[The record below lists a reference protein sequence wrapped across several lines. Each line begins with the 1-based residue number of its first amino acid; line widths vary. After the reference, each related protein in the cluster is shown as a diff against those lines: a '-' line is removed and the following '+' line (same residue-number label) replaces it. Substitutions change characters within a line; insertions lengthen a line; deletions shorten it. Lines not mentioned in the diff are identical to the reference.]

1 MGRVSGDFKKPRA
14 SELFQ
19 KFSKSDFLWATSLVA
34 LFLLTCL
41 PGRETDAKAGKAEA
55 VPPVLVSSMPYMPML
70 HPVRIGIATRVPI
83 AHVAMW
89 TPGNVFV
96 DNKVVAALKPQMVY
110 SFAPGR
116 MTELATGHITALP
129 LGQRWQI
136 SARDF
141 RIWANSRWWEGTL
154 EIIPIGNSV
163 TVVNLLDLENYLKGV
178 VPSEMPASWH
188 LEALKAQAV
197 AARSYAYAHLGA
209 GSKWFHTEGY
219 DLVPDVR
226 DQAYKGLAAES
237 VKTDVAVF
245 QTRGIILKDA
255 GKVKAGF
262 YRATVG
268 DNPFENLN
276 MRKSIVPGSLLEKIT
291 GVSNI
296 VGVTVKQWDA
306 DANARSIQVM
316 GAKKTREVYGVAL
329 AKMLNFSTAG
339 ILDVR
344 QAGNDWVFTYR
355 GPGNGVRGLSQ
366 HGANM
371 LAENGWRWEQILHQY
386 YHDPNTQFK
395 LDYMDY
401 YHPMVAQPKIPVTTS
416 TEDTEPASQ

>member
-1 MGRVSGDFKKPRA
+1 MGLVSGDFKNPRA

-19 KFSKSDFLWATSLVA
+19 KLSKSDYLWATSLVA

-41 PGRETDAKAGKAEA
+41 PGRQTDAKAGKAEA
-55 VPPVLVSSMPYMPML
+55 PLRVGFLPFQPFL

-83 AHVAMW
+83 AHVAVW
-89 TPGNVFV
+89 TPGAVFV
-96 DNKVVAALKPQMVY
+96 DNKPVFLLQSSMVY
-110 SFAPGR
+110 SFTAGKV
-116 MTELATGHITALP
+116 TELATSRSFELP
-129 LGQRWQI
+129 RGQRAQVA
-136 SARDF
+136 SPDYRV
-141 RIWANSRWWEGTL
+141 WANNRWWEGSL
-154 EIIPIGNSV
+154 EIIPIGNTV

-178 VPSEMPASWH
+178 VPSEMPASWNI
-188 LEALKAQAV
+188 EALKAQAV
-197 AARSYAYAHLGA
+197 AARSYAFAHLGA
-209 GSKWFHTEGY
+209 GSKWWRTEGY

-237 VKTDVAVF
+237 PKTDMAVYY
-245 QTRGIILKDA
+245 TRGIILKDA

-276 MRKSIVPGSLLEKIT
+276 IRKSVVPSSLLEKIT
-291 GVSNI
+291 GVSHI

-306 DANARSIQVM
+306 DANANSIQVM
-316 GAKKTREVYGVAL
+316 GAKKTREVNGVAL

-339 ILDVR
+339 ILDIH
-344 QAGNDWVFTYR
+344 QEGSNWIFTYR

-366 HGANM
+366 HGANL
-371 LAENGWRWEQILHQY
+371 LAQNGWHWEQILHQY
-386 YHDPNTQFK
+386 YHDPNSQFK

-401 YHPMVAQPKIPVTTS
+401 YRTPVRQAIPVK
-416 TEDTEPASQ
+416 TEETESASE

>member
-1 MGRVSGDFKKPRA
+1 MLCS
-14 SELFQ
+14 
-19 KFSKSDFLWATSLVA
+19 

-41 PGRETDAKAGKAEA
+41 PESQTLAKAGKAQA
-55 VPPVLVSSMPYMPML
+55 PLTVPCFPYPPML
-70 HPVRIGIATRVPI
+70 HPIRIGIATRVSI
-83 AHVAMW
+83 AHVAVW
-89 TPGNVFV
+89 SPGAVFV
-96 DNKVVAALKPQMVY
+96 DNKPVALLNPRTVY
-110 SFAPGR
+110 SFSPGK
-116 MTELATGHITALP
+116 MTELATGQTISLP
-129 LGQRWQI
+129 REQRAQI
-136 SARDF
+136 AAQDF
-141 RIWANSRWWEGTL
+141 RIWANNRWWEGSL

-178 VPSEMPASWH
+178 VPSEMPANWH
-188 LEALKAQAV
+188 IEALKAQAV
-197 AARSYAYAHLGA
+197 AARSYAFAHMGT
-209 GSKWFHTEGY
+209 GSKWWHTEGY

-226 DQAYKGLAAES
+226 DQAYKGLAAETL
-237 VKTDVAVF
+237 KTDQAVF
-245 QTRGIILKDA
+245 YTRGIILKDA

-276 MRKSIVPGSLLEKIT
+276 IRKSTVPGSLLEKIT
-291 GVSNI
+291 GVQHI

-329 AKMLNFSTAG
+329 AKMLGFSTAG

-344 QAGNDWVFTYR
+344 QEGNDWIFTYR

-371 LAENGWRWEQILHQY
+371 LANSGWRWEQILHQY
-386 YHDPNTQFK
+386 YHDPNTQFR
-395 LDYMDY
+395 LDYMDRY
-401 YHPMVAQPKIPVTTS
+401 RAPSYPQIPVTQNES
-416 TEDTEPASQ
+416 ETE

>member
-1 MGRVSGDFKKPRA
+1 
-14 SELFQ
+14 
-19 KFSKSDFLWATSLVA
+19 
-34 LFLLTCL
+34 
-41 PGRETDAKAGKAEA
+41 
-55 VPPVLVSSMPYMPML
+55 MPYMPML
-70 HPVRIGIATRVPI
+70 HPIRIGIATRVPI
-83 AHVAMW
+83 AHVAIW
-89 TPGNVFV
+89 SPGAVFV
-96 DNKVVAALKPQMVY
+96 DNRPVASLRAGTVY
-110 SFAPGR
+110 SFTAGK
-116 MTELATGHITALP
+116 MTELATGRTIALP
-129 LGQRWQI
+129 RGQRAQI
-136 SARDF
+136 AARDF
-141 RIWANSRWWEGTL
+141 RVWANNRWWEGSL
-154 EIIPIGNSV
+154 EIITVGNSV
-163 TVVNLLDLENYLKGV
+163 SVVNLLDLENYLKGV

-188 LEALKAQAV
+188 IEALKAQAV
-197 AARSYAYAHLGA
+197 AARSYAFAHMGA
-209 GSKWFHTEGY
+209 GSKWWRSEGY

-237 VKTDVAVF
+237 TSTDLAVYT
-245 QTRGIILKDA
+245 TRGIILKDA

-276 MRKSIVPGSLLEKIT
+276 IRKSVVPSSLLEKIT

-339 ILDVR
+339 ILDVH
-344 QAGNDWVFTYR
+344 QEGSNWIFTYR

-371 LAENGWRWEQILHQY
+371 LAANGWHFEQILHQY
-386 YHDPNTQFK
+386 YHDPGTQFQ
-395 LDYMDY
+395 LDYMD
-401 YHPMVAQPKIPVTTS
+401 HFHAPLPRIPVTQTTS
-416 TEDTEPASQ
+416 ESEPASQ